1 MKNKP
6 PLLLIASVLSVL
18 WIVFVILLFTH
29 NCPDYPKYDLPD
41 DANELGDFL
50 AGVFSPL
57 AFLWLIVG
65 YFLQASELNLTRKEL
80 IGQTNAL
87 TAQSQAAFKSVE
99 LEAEN
104 QRTKQEMR
112 DKLAAPILQYRRSSQ
127 KVLNEALQKGLEV
140 VIVNTGGNIK
150 SVKAKFYVDDAS
162 EIKLHDWPEGAVKTI
177 EIHTDKATLE
187 EFLKDGDYHLQLIY
201 TDIFNR
207 EQIKRYLFRRE
218 GEVLKE
224 IEGGET

>member
-1 MKNKP
+1 MKNKW
-6 PLLLIASVLSVL
+6 LMTIASVLSLL

-65 YFLQASELNLTRKEL
+65 YFLQARELNLTREEL
-80 IGQTNAL
+80 SSQTKAL
-87 TAQSQAAFKSVE
+87 IAQSNAASKGVK
-99 LEAEN
+99 LEEEN
-104 QRTKQEMR
+104 QRAEQERR

-127 KVLNEALQKGLEV
+127 KVLNETLQNGLEV

-150 SVKAKFYVDDAS
+150 SVKAKFYVDGAS

-177 EIHTDKATLE
+177 KIRTDEATLE

-207 EQIKRYLFRRE
+207 EQKKRYLFRRE
-218 GEVLKE
+218 GEVLEE
-224 IEGGET
+224 IEDGET

>member
-1 MKNKP
+1 MKNKW
-6 PLLLIASVLSVL
+6 LMTIASVLSLL

-29 NCPDYPKYDLPD
+29 NCPDYSKYDLPD

-65 YFLQASELNLTRKEL
+65 YFLQARELNLTREEL
-80 IGQTNAL
+80 SSQTKAL
-87 TAQSQAAFKSVE
+87 IAQSKAASKGVK
-99 LEAEN
+99 LEEEN
-104 QRTKQEMR
+104 QRAEQERR

-127 KVLNEALQKGLEV
+127 KVLNETLQNGLEV

-150 SVKAKFYVDDAS
+150 SVKAKFYVDGAS

-177 EIHTDKATLE
+177 KIRTDEATLE

-207 EQIKRYLFRRE
+207 EQKKRYLFRRE
-218 GEVLKE
+218 GEVLEE
-224 IEGGET
+224 IEDGET